1 MKAATSDT
9 IVDSIEATRVKQFN
23 KNKWFFSLGG
33 IGRDMSYQLINAFLL
48 TYVQFGVSLELVQF
62 TTLSIIIGVGG
73 RLWDAVNDPVMGAII
88 EGSHLKWGKFKPWI
102 MIGAIGCGAIIILM
116 FTLRVFTGWAFVAFL
131 VVAYLLWETTY
142 TMNDIGYWAML
153 PSLSSK
159 EKERNQ
165 VTMLTVIFA
174 GLGAFIG
181 QGLITFFTPGN
192 VVVGYRNMSIIIVA
206 SLILCQALTTFFVKE
221 TPRTEEEKQ
230 SKISLK
236 KMWKTIK
243 NNDQLLWMA
252 LSLICYSVGSGLL
265 VALAYNLY
273 YLEVGYDNQAF
284 YFIVIFGVCSI
295 AANALYTLLANKL
308 GRKKLQLLSA
318 ALAILGYI
326 GVALLGWTSILP
338 FNILTLAIFGV
349 LIFTGQTLFYMATII
364 NMTNCVEYN
373 EYTQGERNEA
383 VVSTLRP
390 FVAKFS
396 SALQYG
402 IVTLVLVASGIYIL
416 SQNISTME
424 SQKNFLSGIKTSTEQ
439 IDYISD
445 IQDYFEIYENA
456 LDKGDANN
464 QIETLIAQD
473 GLTKYQLKVSYLQS
487 LADCKIFRTT
497 FVNGEQVGDPVDLGI
512 WKNIDGSVLLS
523 DSGTTTY
530 VYSMELIAGGYNA
543 ANLNFKES
551 GTLEMRIW
559 MRIAVCGLPII
570 LIAVAWLIQNKKFKI
585 DEKFYNQMLETIAA
599 RHTETLD
606 TTNSKEASEDNLN
619 EKPEDSVNK
628 M

>member
-1 MKAATSDT
+1 MRAGSST
-9 IVDSIEATRVKQFN
+9 IINDPIEATRVKQFN
-23 KNKWFFSLGG
+23 KNKWFFSIGG

-48 TYVQFGVSLELVQF
+48 TYVQFGVSLELIQF

-73 RLWDAVNDPVMGAII
+73 RLWDAVNDPIMGAII

-102 MIGAIGCGAIIILM
+102 LIGAIGCGAIIILM

-131 VVAYLLWETTY
+131 VVAYLLWESTY

-221 TPRTEEEKQ
+221 TPRTEAEKQ
-230 SKISLK
+230 ATISLK

-243 NNDQLLWMA
+243 SNDQLLWMA
-252 LSLICYSVGSGLL
+252 FSLVCYSVGSGLL

-318 ALAILGYI
+318 SLAILGYI
-326 GVALLGWTSILP
+326 GVAMLGWTSILP
-338 FNILTLAIFGV
+338 FNILTLALFGV

-373 EYTQGERNEA
+373 EYKQGERNEA

-390 FVAKFS
+390 LVAKFS

-402 IVTLVLVASGIYIL
+402 VVTLVLAASGIYIL

-424 SQKNFLSGIKTSTEQ
+424 SQKNFLSGIKTSSEQ
-439 IDYISD
+439 IAYLSD
-445 IQDYFEIYENA
+445 IQDYFEIYELA
-456 LDKGDANN
+456 QDKEVANQ
-464 QIETLIAQD
+464 QIETLIAED
-473 GLTKYQLKVSYLQS
+473 GLTQYQLKVSYLQS
-487 LADCKIFRTT
+487 LADCKIFRTSYI
-497 FVNGEQVGDPVDLGI
+497 NGEQVGEPVDLGT
-512 WKNIDGSVLLS
+512 WKNLASESLLS

-530 VYSMELIAGGYNA
+530 LYSMELIDGGYNA
-543 ANLNFKES
+543 ANLNFKTE
-551 GTLEMRIW
+551 GTIAMRLW

-570 LIAVAWLIQNKKFKI
+570 LIAAAWVIQNKKFKI
-585 DEKFYNQMLETIAA
+585 DEKYYNEMLVTLAQ
-599 RHTETLD
+599 RHSEAEQKISTEESSVEN
-606 TTNSKEASEDNLN
+606 NSSEESEN
-619 EKPEDSVNK
+619 
-628 M
+628 